1 MPRAETEYMLR
12 QEAMIRPFIVP
23 RQEMVM
29 KTYTIVPMTLPN
41 SFENARRGR
50 LSPNGQVEMMV
61 FTSPT
66 MLIAQIYSA

>member
-12 QEAMIRPFIVP
+12 QEAIMRPFIVP

-29 KTYTIVPMTLPN
+29 NTYTIVPMTLPN

-66 MLIAQIYSA
+66 MLIAQIYRA

>member
-12 QEAMIRPFIVP
+12 QEAIMRPFIVP